1 MRIVGRHLLSYQC
14 SRIVSVCCNNGFY
27 QIQIIVDYRSVYINN
42 RNILL
47 MDLLQALSDSRRV
60 NRNYKYRIEILVGHI
75 GHLG

>member
-1 MRIVGRHLLSYQC
+1 
-14 SRIVSVCCNNGFY
+14 
-27 QIQIIVDYRSVYINN
+27 
-42 RNILL
+42 